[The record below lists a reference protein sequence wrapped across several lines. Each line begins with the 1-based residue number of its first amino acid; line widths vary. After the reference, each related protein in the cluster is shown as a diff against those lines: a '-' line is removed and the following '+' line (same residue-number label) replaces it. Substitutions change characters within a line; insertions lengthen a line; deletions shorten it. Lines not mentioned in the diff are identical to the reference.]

1 MKKLDVKTQRL
12 LVEARR
18 KFRDELG
25 NEEIRYVI
33 RGLSPT
39 YNIIVFTPTRLHIL
53 KEKFLLNLICL
64 LITLPLNLLLGLGAI
79 IYLYLV
85 YKGFF
90 KEKYFILKSEIRD
103 ATLDNGRIQV
113 NGIQGDI
120 LLTIK
125 SYNKGLSLHTVEFI
139 QIWLSEEYPGLYERK
154 IISDA
159 DPIKILNMRLAK
171 GEITLEQYNKLK
183 GAMVEE
189 KCLNCGAP
197 MDPTYTFCGSCGTKR

>member
-1 MKKLDVKTQRL
+1 MDVKTQKL

-18 KFRDELG
+18 KFRYELG
-25 NEEIRYVI
+25 NEGIRYVI

-85 YKGFF
+85 YKGYF

-103 ATLDNGRIQV
+103 ATFDNGRIQV

-120 LLTIK
+120 LLTIR
-125 SYNKGLSLHTVEFI
+125 SYNKSLSQHTVDFI
-139 QIWLSEEYPGLYERK
+139 QIWLGEEYPGLFDRK
-154 IISDA
+154 IISDV
-159 DPIKILNMRLAK
+159 DPLKILNTRLAK
-171 GEITLEQYNKLK
+171 GEITLEQYNKLR
-183 GAMVEE
+183 GTIVEG

-197 MDPTYTFCGSCGTKR
+197 MDPTYKFCGSCGTKR